1 MVAHWYVSVVTFGL
15 LLGSGEKH
23 RGYVEKRYVI
33 SIKSLVFFGTLMYLI
48 RYVRV
53 CRVPNVPVD
62 LNVPNIL
69 ITHVCGTRDHIN
81 IEHAYSLPKWDSIHQ
96 EQKVATVFEHC
107 CCFTPLVTTDGLTCQ
122 LFVRQFEH

>member
-23 RGYVEKRYVI
+23 CGYVEKRYVI

-53 CRVPNVPVD
+53 FRVPID
-62 LNVPNIL
+62 LNVPN
-69 ITHVCGTRDHIN
+69 VPACR
-81 IEHAYSLPKWDSIHQ
+81 P
-96 EQKVATVFEHC
+96 
-107 CCFTPLVTTDGLTCQ
+107 
-122 LFVRQFEH
+122 